1 MDELKKWL
9 PELLLDTIV
18 AAVATL
24 LCYILGLEDSWQ
36 DASQTFIIAFAN
48 WREKYYLVRA
58 ATFSANITFG
68 IKIKLIPFN
77 KR

>member
-18 AAVATL
+18 AVVATL

-36 DASQTFIIAFAN
+36 EASQTFIIAFAIMFI
-48 WREKYYLVRA
+48 L
-58 ATFSANITFG
+58 G
-68 IKIKLIPFN
+68 IYNRKKN
-77 KR
+77 KK

>member
-24 LCYILGLEDSWQ
+24 LCYILGLEDTWQ
-36 DASQTFIIAFAN
+36 EASQTFIIAFAIMFILGLYN
-48 WREKYYLVRA
+48 RK
-58 ATFSANITFG
+58 
-68 IKIKLIPFN
+68 KN
-77 KR
+77 KKK

>member
-36 DASQTFIIAFAN
+36 DASQTFIIAFAIM
-48 WREKYYLVRA
+48 L
-58 ATFSANITFG
+58 ILG
-68 IKIKLIPFN
+68 IYNRKKN
-77 KR
+77 SK

>member
-24 LCYILGLEDSWQ
+24 LCYILGLEDTWQ
-36 DASQTFIIAFAN
+36 EASQTFIIAFAIMFI
-48 WREKYYLVRA
+48 L
-58 ATFSANITFG
+58 G
-68 IKIKLIPFN
+68 IYNSKKN
-77 KR
+77 KKK

>member
-36 DASQTFIIAFAN
+36 EASQTFIIAFAIMFF
-48 WREKYYLVRA
+48 L
-58 ATFSANITFG
+58 G
-68 IKIKLIPFN
+68 IYNRKKNN
-77 KR
+77 KS

>member
-1 MDELKKWL
+1 MDELKKWI

-36 DASQTFIIAFAN
+36 DASQTFIIAFVVMFA
-48 WREKYYLVRA
+48 L
-58 ATFSANITFG
+58 G
-68 IKIKLIPFN
+68 IYNRRKN
-77 KR
+77 KNKQ